1 MALSIDTNRALRSV
15 SELREL
21 VEAIRDALSHEQET
35 DAIEWKATV
44 DLTEKKWQAE
54 IARQV
59 IGFANRHP
67 GRAATSFGGCA
78 YLVLGASPGTVS
90 GITPVDSA
98 KLDDTVSVYAGTDG
112 PQWSP
117 DYVQVDGKTVLV
129 VTVEPPLWGHRVCAF
144 RKAFETYEDGDVF
157 MRRNGKTEKANHQEM
172 RMLSW
177 VNNAGIDIQGAAHE
191 VTEEE
196 VDRGL
201 RILLTGA
208 IAGTVVAVR
217 RMLPN
222 RRGSIVNVSSVQGAA
237 AFPRYLVYG
246 AAKTGVLHIARSV
259 AVDYGPY
266 GIRCNTVLPGTMDTP
281 MTDSVLPPDIPRAE
295 ALRREGGLATLGR
308 IAAPEEVAEVVCFLL
323 SDRASYVTGASL
335 LVDGGAAARCF
346 AYPPLEV

>member
-1 MALSIDTNRALRSV
+1 MSAMDSRAYCAPTAMCESPRVPEPATSAVVTGAAAGLGLAVARQLSSEGARVVGIDVDEKGLERAADELGLEPIVGDV
-15 SELREL
+15 SEWKT
-21 VEAIRDALSHEQET
+21 HE
-35 DAIEWKATV
+35 
-44 DLTEKKWQAE
+44 
-54 IARQV
+54 
-59 IGFANRHP
+59 
-67 GRAATSFGGCA
+67 RAADAAEALGPLGG
-78 YLVLGASPGTVS
+78 
-90 GITPVDSA
+90 
-98 KLDDTVSVYAGTDG
+98 
-112 PQWSP
+112 
-117 DYVQVDGKTVLV
+117 
-129 VTVEPPLWGHRVCAF
+129 
-144 RKAFETYEDGDVF
+144 
-157 MRRNGKTEKANHQEM
+157 
-172 RMLSW
+172 W

-281 MTDSVLPPDIPRAE
+281 MTDSVLPRDLPREE
-295 ALRREGGLATLGR
+295 ALRREGELATLGR
-308 IAAPEEVAEVVCFLL
+308 VAAPEEVAEVVCFLL
-323 SDRASYVTGASL
+323 SDRASYVTGASV

-346 AYPPLEV
+346 AYPPLEL

>member
-1 MALSIDTNRALRSV
+1 MCESPRV
-15 SELREL
+15 SE
-21 VEAIRDALSHEQET
+21 
-35 DAIEWKATV
+35 
-44 DLTEKKWQAE
+44 QAVSAVVTGAAAGLGLAV
-54 IARQV
+54 ARQLTSEGMRV
-59 IGFANRHP
+59 VGVDVDEEGLA
-67 GRAATSFGGCA
+67 RAADEVG
-78 YLVLGASPGTVS
+78 LE
-90 GITPVDSA
+90 PV
-98 KLDDTVSVYAGTDG
+98 V
-112 PQWSP
+112 
-117 DYVQVDGKTVLV
+117 
-129 VTVEPPLWGHRVCAF
+129 
-144 RKAFETYEDGDVF
+144 GDVSEWGTHE
-157 MRRNGKTEKANHQEM
+157 RAADAAEGLGPLAG
-172 RMLSW
+172 W

-259 AVDYGPY
+259 AVDYGPH

-281 MTDSVLPPDIPRAE
+281 MTDSVLPRDLPREE
-295 ALRREGGLATLGR
+295 ALRREGELATLGR
-308 IAAPEEVAEVVCFLL
+308 IAAPDEVAEVVCFLL
-323 SDRASYVTGASL
+323 SDRASYVTGASV

-346 AYPPLEV
+346 AYPPLEL